1 MTKVPYILAG
11 ILVILIFPNFNN
23 LGSWFFNLAVYVI
36 PLIIGLIFWGNK
48 LTQNKEDKDE

>member
-1 MTKVPYILAG
+1 MDLPELKAYFLMAI
-11 ILVILIFPNFNN
+11 
-23 LGSWFFNLAVYVI
+23 YVI